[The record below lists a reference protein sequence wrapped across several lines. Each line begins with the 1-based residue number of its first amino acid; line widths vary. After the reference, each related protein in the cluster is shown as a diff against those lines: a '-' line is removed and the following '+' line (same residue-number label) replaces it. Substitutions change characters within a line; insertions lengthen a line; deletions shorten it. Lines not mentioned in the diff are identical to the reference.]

1 MSSQAAQQAP
11 SGGAN
16 RSIPGDGTTGW
27 RGGNLE
33 SSHTNVRALAQL
45 LAAFPRGAAL
55 VAGSCSQGVGGRRWD
70 LGPESQPP
78 PRPGWGQHRKW
89 SYGALYGE
97 TDVHRTG
104 QLEGRR
110 LGLLPEEAGAAWLH
124 SPIKLPVLLRGGWD
138 LGDTAHAAP
147 QSLHIGFGECRNQEL
162 SNNGTLLTQRVPT
175 NRDTV

>member
-1 MSSQAAQQAP
+1 MGSGPRVSAP
-11 SGGAN
+11 S
-16 RSIPGDGTTGW
+16 S
-27 RGGNLE
+27 
-33 SSHTNVRALAQL
+33 
-45 LAAFPRGAAL
+45 PR
-55 VAGSCSQGVGGRRWD
+55 
-70 LGPESQPP
+70 LGPAQEMELWGPVWGNR
-78 PRPGWGQHRKW
+78 RPSK
-89 SYGALYGE
+89 
-97 TDVHRTG
+97 G
-104 QLEGRR
+104 QLEGGR